1 MRLLEK
7 IDVHLLWFD
16 SMGAKSASVA
26 IRLHGSGERYLVID
40 PGAAAMQPSY
50 PLESSE
56 KKRLRRK
63 AVERIKGFLEKA
75 EAVIITHY
83 HHDHFVYPHDRDLA
97 FPKIYCGKKL
107 YVKNPNKYINQS
119 QWGRSRVFLSEIV
132 EVCGES
138 TSLDDYL
145 AEPMENVFEDPVE
158 KLEHALARDYGDYAG
173 RKKELLEKGRKWFKK
188 LSETLWGKK
197 KWVQEIKLPNINA
210 EWLDNR
216 ELCFGDITVKA
227 YPPWFHGVEY
237 DRTGWIIPLL
247 IRVGGYKL
255 FYSSDLMGPIIE
267 DYAYEVIRLKP
278 DILILDGPPT
288 YLFPYMFN
296 RVNLRRAVEN
306 LVNIISCGRPK
317 LIIYDHHLLRE
328 KNWRKWVEEAFAEA
342 RKQGVEIMTAA
353 EYYGDE
359 PLIDKL

>member
-1 MRLLEK
+1 MGLLEK
-7 IDVHLLWFD
+7 INVYLLWFD

-26 IRLHGSGERYLVID
+26 IQIRGNGERYLIID
-40 PGAAAMQPSY
+40 PGAAVMQPSY
-50 PLESSE
+50 PLGSSE

-63 AVERIKGFLEKA
+63 AVERIKEFLRKA

-83 HHDHFVYPHDRDLA
+83 HHDHFIYPHDGDLA
-97 FPKIYCGKKL
+97 FPKMYCGRKI

-119 QWGRSRVFLSEIV
+119 QWSRARVFLSEIL
-132 EVCGES
+132 ETCSES
-138 TSLDDYL
+138 WRLDDYL
-145 AEPMENVFEDPVE
+145 SEPMESVFEDPVE
-158 KLEHALARDYGDYAG
+158 KLEHALTRDYGDYTR
-173 RKKELLEKGRKWFKK
+173 RKKELLEKGEKWFKK
-188 LSETLWGKK
+188 LSATLWGME
-197 KWVQEIKLPNINA
+197 KWVQEIKLPGISI

-216 ELCFGDITVKA
+216 ELWFGDIMVKA

-237 DRTGWIIPLL
+237 ERTGWVVPLL
-247 IRVGGYKL
+247 IRIRGYKL

-267 DYAYEVIRLKP
+267 DYAYEIIDLKP

-296 RVNLRRAVEN
+296 RINLRRAVEN
-306 LVNIISCGRPK
+306 LVNIISCSSPK

-328 KNWRKWVEEAFAEA
+328 KNWRKWVKEAFREAE
-342 RKQGVEIMTAA
+342 KQGVEIMTVA
-353 EYYGDE
+353 EYYGDR